1 MTTNEMQ
8 ANKIIIV
15 PLKAEAFLPKKYGYK
30 TTLVQWTVAVIP
42 GKNNNNPQPWWV
54 TDAITWKNL
63 KDGSVWTDM
72 LDNPIWDSTEY
83 RNQRTGEIYHR
94 DVRGLIGVVLAR
106 MACEVLYKH
115 FVFEDIAKLNKMA
128 IKRVLREVDK
138 HDLTVA
144 LKTATEEVKRV
155 IYENISKRMQ
165 EMIKEDLELMGP
177 VRVRDVEDAQQKIV
191 AVIRNLDEI
200 GEISIGVPEVRRP
213 HKVRTCNFRCIN
225 FERLETDGKSTT
237 VSREEGAEDPCMWC
251 KAKERFVDEEETRYY
266 NQNRMKDSGELVDPY
281 GRTYRTNGFCGP
293 RMIAKVHKM
302 DPDAIRQSME
312 QDREA
317 EAISEVLKETNMAI
331 IGTYLKAGHALH
343 VENPRFVADR
353 YGCFGETEFVESDIA
368 VAQRIMS
375 QEGDEEELKQA
386 ALEAIYQN
394 MDADYA
400 AKTTA
405 YQQWLDRELMKEIR
419 AVDEKFRMDIEA
431 PTVET
436 HVEYV
441 VADAPVTINTLRKNL
456 AWSEGANC
464 PYSAYYSRR
473 KKVGDTWYEPKFQ
486 IEPGHVSVLD
496 KSKDYVRCVAGDV
509 EALWDREVVE
519 VQSHMSD
526 GTVKVLNKRHAYGV
540 AIDTLRRAGIK
551 LEEVMK

>member
-72 LDNPIWDSTEY
+72 LDDPIWDSTEY

-106 MACEVLYKH
+106 MACEVLYKN
-115 FVFEDIAKLNKMA
+115 FVFEDIVKLNKMA
-128 IKRVLREVDK
+128 IQRVLREVDK

-237 VSREEGAEDPCMWC
+237 MSREEGAEDPCMWC
-251 KAKERFVDEEETRYY
+251 KARQEYIDEQEVKYY
-266 NQNRMKDSGELVDPY
+266 NTNRMKESGDLLDAY
-281 GRTYRTNGFCGP
+281 GRTYTTNGFCGP
-293 RMIAKVHKM
+293 RVVRKVHRM
-302 DPDAIRQSME
+302 DPDSIRQSIE
-312 QDREA
+312 QDREQSQLT
-317 EAISEVLKETNMAI
+317 EILKENNMKK
-331 IGTYLKAGHALH
+331 IGNYLAAGHKLH

-368 VAQRIMS
+368 VAQKIIS
-375 QEGDEEELKQA
+375 QGGDVEELKQQ
-386 ALEAIYQN
+386 ALEAIYNNQI
-394 MDADYA
+394 AEYE
-400 AKTTA
+400 AKNKA
-405 YQQWLDRELMKEIR
+405 YEEWLDRELMKEIR
-419 AVDEKFRMDIEA
+419 AVDETAHQEIEA
-431 PTVET
+431 PVVET
-436 HVEYV
+436 HVEFV
-441 VADAPVTINTLRKNL
+441 VADAPVTMQSLRNNL
-456 AWSEGANC
+456 SWSEGAGC
-464 PYSAYYSRR
+464 PNYVYYSRKR
-473 KKVGDTWYEPKFQ
+473 KVGDTWYEPKFQ

-526 GTVKVLNKRHAYGV
+526 GTVKVLDKRHAYGV